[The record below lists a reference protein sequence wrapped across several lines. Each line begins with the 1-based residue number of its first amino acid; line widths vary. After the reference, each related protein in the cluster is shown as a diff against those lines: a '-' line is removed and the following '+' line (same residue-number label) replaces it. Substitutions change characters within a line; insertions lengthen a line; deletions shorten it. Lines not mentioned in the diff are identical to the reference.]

1 MGKCTITGMLAALNL
16 NTYAMTKYTQKTPP
30 QKPTDKKNLPTKHQT
45 EELGSDYWDRIA
57 KDVASGYESNKD
69 VDDVL
74 NTDQEADDHIRG
86 DAAK

>member
-1 MGKCTITGMLAALNL
+1 
-16 NTYAMTKYTQKTPP
+16 MTKHSQKTPP
-30 QKPTDKKNLPTKHQT
+30 PKPAQKKTSPTKHQT

-86 DAAK
+86 DADK